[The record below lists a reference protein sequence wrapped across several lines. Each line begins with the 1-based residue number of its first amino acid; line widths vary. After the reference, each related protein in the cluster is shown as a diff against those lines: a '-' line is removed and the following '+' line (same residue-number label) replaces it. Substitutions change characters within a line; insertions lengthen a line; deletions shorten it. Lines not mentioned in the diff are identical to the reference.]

1 MAIAK
6 APSGG
11 LETYDPAQYNILT
24 PMLLTDETSPMHQV
38 RTQSVRINPK
48 DGAGDV
54 FAMQGGKLYLAASAR
69 RKLAALAGI
78 MENWRE
84 SGLIEDT
91 PEKVK
96 YRAIGA
102 IQDAVGQWR
111 PVTATKTIELEQ
123 LRKIKGEGEVK
134 AIWAYRYE
142 RAETGAWSRLATAAL
157 GLKSAYT
164 AEELAKPFAVS
175 RVILAIDYNDPET
188 RRMITARALDAQA
201 NVFGQPTT
209 PRGYLT
215 AGGTP
220 ATVGEVID
228 LDKAAT
234 DTGLP
239 EDEFPEALP
248 SAMAATAAP
257 VDPADPIGDALP
269 FDAPTPRPPPR
280 AKRGTDG
287 SGEWLGCQTPGCTKR
302 LRVLAGQSA
311 DDVEDQFRAT
321 YGSVCCHAHRPAPGQ
336 GRML

>member
-1 MAIAK
+1 MAIDK
-6 APSGG
+6 VPGG
-11 LETYDPAQYNILT
+11 AAYSPDRFNLLT
-24 PMLLTDETSPMHQV
+24 PFLLTDETSPMHQV
-38 RTQSVRINPK
+38 RTQVVQINPK

-54 FAMQGGKLYLAASAR
+54 FTMKGGKLYLAASAR
-69 RKLAALAGI
+69 RKLAAVAGI

-91 PEKVK
+91 PTKVC

-123 LRKIKGEGEVK
+123 LRKIKETAKEVE

-157 GLKSAYT
+157 GLKSSYT

-175 RVILAIDYNDPET
+175 RVILAIDYADPEV

-209 PRGYLT
+209 PQGYLT

-220 ATVGEVID
+220 GTVGEAID
-228 LDKAAT
+228 LDKVSAP
-234 DTGLP
+234 DTRLP
-239 EDEFPEALP
+239 EDEFPEAP
-248 SAMAATAAP
+248 GIVTTATAAGSY
-257 VDPADPIGDALP
+257 DPSAADLP
-269 FDAPTPRPPPR
+269 FDAAKPEELPR
-280 AKRGTDG
+280 AKRGKDQT
-287 SGEWLGCQTPGCTKR
+287 GEWLGCQAPGCTKR
-302 LRVLAGQSA
+302 LRVAVGQST
-311 DDVEDQFRAT
+311 DDTEDRLRAAN
-321 YGSVCCHAHRPAPGQ
+321 GGVFCQAHRPAHDP